1 MKTNLFKRILAG
13 LLSALMLGSMAA
25 CAGGGETAET
35 TTPVDTTPAETEPVE
50 TEPTV
55 DEWGRDIVK
64 DDLPA
69 DLRFDG
75 ETLTFL
81 TRNEKNC
88 YYEFYTAEST
98 GDIVGDSILSRN
110 MRVEDRLGVKIEIVE
125 RPGSW
130 DKKDEF
136 ASFVTTSFM
145 AGDNSFDVVAAYAAY
160 SNMQTLT
167 DCYYNL
173 ADLPNVNYEKPWWNQ
188 SYINAATIHDQFFT
202 VLSDLNL
209 LAIDRAVGIWFNRD
223 LAEEYQLGNLYEV
236 ALNGQWTIDKML
248 EITRGL
254 AHDLNGNN
262 TFDDADFY
270 AITGTKGSTSFDP
283 FFPAFN
289 IWYTSIDSEGDL
301 TYTLDVDR
309 ATSAIDLARSLFY
322 DDNRSMLAN
331 ERQKF
336 SSGEAMFWITW
347 LWNITGSRDMDD
359 EYGLLP
365 LPKYDENQENYYTTS
380 QDSYNTMGVMR
391 DAKNLEMIGAALE
404 LLSAET
410 WRTVRPQY
418 FENSFKMRYMRDSES
433 GQIFDIVVD
442 GIVYE
447 HAILHNQSLS
457 GMGTMHRAELNE
469 NRNRLASALRSKEKT
484 FEKNLE
490 MLNGY
495 FIDRGNE

>member
-1 MKTNLFKRILAG
+1 MMYNVFAFVPILTYWEENMKENLFKRILAG
-13 LLSALMLGSMAA
+13 LLATLMLGSMAA
-25 CAGGGETAET
+25 CAGGETAET
-35 TTPVDTTPAETEPVE
+35 TTPVETTPVETEPIE

-209 LAIDRAVGIWFNRD
+209 LAIDRAVGIFAVIGNFLQMNKRT
-223 LAEEYQLGNLYEV
+223 AE
-236 ALNGQWTIDKML
+236 
-248 EITRGL
+248 
-254 AHDLNGNN
+254 
-262 TFDDADFY
+262 DF
-270 AITGTKGSTSFDP
+270 P
-283 FFPAFN
+283 
-289 IWYTSIDSEGDL
+289 
-301 TYTLDVDR
+301 
-309 ATSAIDLARSLFY
+309 
-322 DDNRSMLAN
+322 
-331 ERQKF
+331 
-336 SSGEAMFWITW
+336 
-347 LWNITGSRDMDD
+347 
-359 EYGLLP
+359 
-365 LPKYDENQENYYTTS
+365 
-380 QDSYNTMGVMR
+380 
-391 DAKNLEMIGAALE
+391 
-404 LLSAET
+404 
-410 WRTVRPQY
+410 
-418 FENSFKMRYMRDSES
+418 
-433 GQIFDIVVD
+433 
-442 GIVYE
+442 
-447 HAILHNQSLS
+447 
-457 GMGTMHRAELNE
+457 
-469 NRNRLASALRSKEKT
+469 
-484 FEKNLE
+484 
-490 MLNGY
+490 
-495 FIDRGNE
+495 